1 MSLDADH
8 YLSTV
13 EVNEL
18 LGLSGKTLEN
28 QRRIRLNT
36 IAQINHKIQLYF
48 HIEKAIERHTSP
60 DDKRLTRYSLSGVA
74 LKALKNHF

>member
-1 MSLDADH
+1 MSLDSEN

-36 IAQINHKIQLYF
+36 IAQINQKIQLFFY
-48 HIEKAIERHTSP
+48 IDKAIERHTFS
-60 DDKRLTRYSLSGVA
+60 RR
-74 LKALKNHF
+74 